1 MRASEL
7 LGAEVRTPDD
17 RRLGV
22 VSGLRCSLDGPS
34 TGPTRAPRVRA
45 LVVSGRHV
53 GAALGYQQ
61 EGQRGP
67 WLLRRLIRA
76 LHQGTRL
83 VDVGLIDAIEGRTI
97 RLNGDPDRDS

>member
-7 LGAEVRTPDD
+7 LGAEVATVEG

-34 TGPTRAPRVRA
+34 DGPTPAPRVRA
-45 LVVSGRHV
+45 LVVTGRHV

-61 EGQRGP
+61 EDQRGP
-67 WLLRRLIRA
+67 WLVRTLIRA
-76 LHQGTRL
+76 LHRDTRL
-83 VDVGLIDAIEGRTI
+83 VDVGLIDRIEGRMI
-97 RLNGDPDRDS
+97 RLSGDPD

>member
-7 LGAEVRTPDD
+7 LGAEVRTVDG

-22 VSGLRCSLDGPS
+22 VSGLRCTLDGA
-34 TGPTRAPRVRA
+34 TEGPTPAPRVRA
-45 LVVSGRHV
+45 LVVSGRHM

-67 WLLRRLIRA
+67 WLVRALVRA
-76 LHQGTRL
+76 LHRRTCL
-83 VDVGLIDAIEGRTI
+83 VDVGLIDRIEDGTV
-97 RLNGDPDRDS
+97 RLAGVPD

>member
-7 LGAEVRTPDD
+7 LGAEVRGPDG

-22 VSGLRCSLDGPS
+22 ISGLRCSLDGPS
-34 TGPTRAPRVRA
+34 DGPTPAPRVRA
-45 LVVSGRHV
+45 LVVTGRHV

-67 WLLRRLIRA
+67 WLVRRLVRA
-76 LHQGTRL
+76 LHRGARL
-83 VDVGLIDAIEGRTI
+83 VDVELVDAIEGRTV
-97 RLNGDPDRDS
+97 RLGADPG

>member
-7 LGAEVRTPDD
+7 LGASVRTSDG

-22 VSGLRCSLDGPS
+22 VTGLRCSLDGPS
-34 TGPTRAPRVRA
+34 SGPTPAPRVRA
-45 LVVSGRHV
+45 LVVSGRLA

-67 WLLRRLIRA
+67 WLVRALIRA
-76 LHQGTRL
+76 LHRHTRL
-83 VDVGLIDAIEGRTI
+83 VDVALVDRVEDGTI
-97 RLNGDPDRDS
+97 RLTANPG